1 MRIYFRKLSDDKKE
15 LSSEEGKYLEK
26 IKEEYETNGDA
37 VLFARFG
44 TEISFVFPISN
55 GLRFLTIGRIIDE
68 DVDEYETDKDDE
80 ELIVFGLAG
89 NSSLY

>member
-15 LSSEEGKYLEK
+15 LSYEEKRYLGK

-37 VLFARFG
+37 VLFARLE

-55 GLRFLTIGRIIDE
+55 GFRFLTIGRIDDE
-68 DVDEYETDKDDE
+68 GVDEYETDKDDE
-80 ELIVFGLAG
+80 ELITFGLSG